1 MKSLLYF
8 LLFLIASQAYSQSL
22 KLIHPFGGERFVV
35 GDTIVIQ
42 WENADSTDLV
52 QIEYSTNNGIDWN
65 YIDTTRGHSY
75 LWNKIPNL
83 TSQDCLIKI
92 QVISRI
98 VNHCESTLFGSD
110 NLITDINYN
119 IDGSRLA
126 SADMCDIN
134 IWDVNNNQRIKK
146 FNDNFLWVWSFKY
159 SPDGKTMASSS
170 SDRIIRLFDVD
181 SQKVLQPLFI
191 GDDQI
196 YSIDYSK
203 DGKYLAA
210 GSYNSQIYILDIQ
223 TRQVVKSYKCPNG
236 YATNIVFSSDG
247 KKLLTSSSDNSILI
261 WSFETDELLLSFKGH
276 SDNITNIAADPNG
289 NSIATCSRDKTVKIW
304 NSTTGELIST
314 FTEQDSV
321 YSIAFTN
328 DGRFL
333 ASASGNNVN
342 IWEVETGIIR
352 SSLQGHSK
360 TVTCLTISPD
370 NNFIASGSEDTTIKI
385 WKYTVDSL
393 DSDQSS
399 SAFTIVSKTTGIKY
413 QIEQNRILSIRQNP
427 SDGKATIELNLIEDG
442 VSTLKIYN
450 SNGFLMDSYSF
461 TSRGSRTIEVDT
473 KNFNN
478 GLYFITIETPTQFD
492 KEKLMLVK

>member
-8 LLFLIASQAYSQSL
+8 LLFLIASQAFTQSL
-22 KLIHPFGGERFVV
+22 KLIHPIGGERFVV
-35 GDTIVIQ
+35 GDTTVIQ
-42 WENADSTDLV
+42 WQNADSTDLV

-75 LWNKIPNL
+75 VWNNLPNIV
-83 TSQDCLIKI
+83 SEQCLIKI
-92 QVISRI
+92 QVISSI
-98 VNHCESTLFGSD
+98 VNHSESTILGSND
-110 NLITDINYN
+110 VITNIAYN
-119 IDGSRLA
+119 IEGNRIA
-126 SADMCDIN
+126 SSDMCDIN
-134 IWDVNNNQRIKK
+134 IWDVNTNQIIKK

-159 SPDGKTMASSS
+159 SPDGRTMTSSS

-210 GSYNSQIYILDIQ
+210 GSYNSQIYIIDVQ
-223 TRQVVKSYKCPNG
+223 TRQVVKSYKCPTG

-247 KKLLTSSSDNSILI
+247 KKLLTSNSDNSIFI

-276 SDNITNIAADPNG
+276 TDLITNIAADPKG
-289 NSIATCSRDKTVKIW
+289 NTIATCSRDKTVKIS
-304 NSTTGELIST
+304 NSITGELIST
-314 FTEQDSV
+314 FIEQDSV
-321 YSIAFTN
+321 YSIAFTK

-333 ASASGNNVN
+333 AAASGNNVN

-360 TVTCLTISPD
+360 IVTCLTISPD
-370 NNFIASGSEDTTIKI
+370 NNFIATGSADTTIKI

-399 SAFTIVSKTTGIKY
+399 SAFSILSQNTSIY
-413 QIEQNRILSIRQNP
+413 NQIEKNRILSISQNP
-427 SDGKATIELNLIEDG
+427 SDGKATIDLNLIEDG
-442 VSTLKIYN
+442 VSTLKIFN
-450 SNGFLMDSYSF
+450 SNGFLMDTYSF
-461 TSRGSRTIEVDT
+461 TTSGSRTIEVDT
-473 KNFNN
+473 KNFSN
-478 GLYFITIETPTQFD
+478 GLYFITIETPTLFD
-492 KEKLMLVK
+492 KANLMLVK